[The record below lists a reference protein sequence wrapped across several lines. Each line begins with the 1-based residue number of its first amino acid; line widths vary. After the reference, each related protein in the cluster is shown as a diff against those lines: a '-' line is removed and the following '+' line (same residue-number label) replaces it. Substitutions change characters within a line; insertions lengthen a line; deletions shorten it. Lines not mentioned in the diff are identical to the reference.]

1 MKKVDPKKYNLSS
14 RLNLEKDS
22 ENNYYIVIN
31 RKSRIIMKDGIKIKN
46 QATQIKSFDSNAK
59 VKLKYSNK
67 NFPTK
72 PLIPKIISNIY
83 PVTTGGKTR
92 GKLRRLIKNFLNK
105 NSFLANKY
113 PKKIAKGKLTKDAV
127 NAIFSDK

>member
-46 QATQIKSFDSNAK
+46 QATQIKSFDLNAK
-59 VKLKYSNK
+59 VKLKTSTPICSK
-67 NFPTK
+67 TK
-72 PLIPKIISNIY
+72 Q
-83 PVTTGGKTR
+83 
-92 GKLRRLIKNFLNK
+92 FLFNEDIEIV
-105 NSFLANKY
+105 F
-113 PKKIAKGKLTKDAV
+113 
-127 NAIFSDK
+127 

>member
-1 MKKVDPKKYNLSS
+1 MKKIDPKKYNLSS

-59 VKLKYSNK
+59 VKLKTSTPICSKTKHFLSNEDIEIV
-67 NFPTK
+67 F
-72 PLIPKIISNIY
+72 
-83 PVTTGGKTR
+83 
-92 GKLRRLIKNFLNK
+92 
-105 NSFLANKY
+105 
-113 PKKIAKGKLTKDAV
+113 
-127 NAIFSDK
+127 